1 MKKKITHKVSKLAE
15 SGKTAVAK
23 RSKKKASPDDIE
35 RSGLPRITNETVAEH
50 REEVLASA
58 RKYIYPLQ
66 HSRHRI
72 VIVSLSIFILGV
84 VVFFSYTLLALYRF
98 HANSTFIYRVTQV
111 IPFPI
116 AKAGPSFVAYE
127 NYLFELR
134 RYMHYYS
141 TQQQLDFESKSGQE
155 QLADY
160 QKRALESVIN
170 DAYVK
175 QLAKEHGVSVS
186 RNDINDQI
194 ALLKGQSRLGGSD
207 QVFEDVLRE
216 FWNWSVDD
224 FRRELQQQLLAQK
237 VVSKLDTKT
246 HAKAESALAK
256 LRSGTDF
263 AELAKQVSEDDA
275 TKGSGGDF
283 GIPIEM
289 SNRDIQPKVL
299 DELFKLQPNEF
310 SGIIET
316 PIGLE
321 IVKVYENNDGKLKA
335 SHIFFAF
342 EEIET
347 FLKPLKKENPPSRYI
362 GL

>member
-1 MKKKITHKVSKLAE
+1 MKKKVKHSINKLTETSK
-15 SGKTAVAK
+15 SAVAK
-23 RSKKKASPDDIE
+23 RRKKKASPDDIE

-72 VIVSLSIFILGV
+72 VIISLSLFIIAV

-116 AKAGPSFVAYE
+116 AKAGPSFVSYE

-134 RYMHYYS
+134 RYMHYYT
-141 TQQQLDFESKSGQE
+141 TQQKLDFENKADQGQ
-155 QLADY
+155 LIDY
-160 QKRALESVIN
+160 QKRALEGVID

-175 QLAKEHGVSVS
+175 QLAKEHNVSVS
-186 RNDINDQI
+186 RGDINDQI
-194 ALLKGQSRLGGSD
+194 SLLKGQSRLGGSD

-216 FWNWSVDD
+216 FWDWSVDD

-246 HAKAESALAK
+246 HTEAEAALAK
-256 LRSGTDF
+256 LQSGTDF
-263 AELAKQVSEDDA
+263 AELAKQVSEDEA
-275 TKGSGGDF
+275 TKAAGGDF
-283 GIPIEM
+283 GLPIEM

-299 DELFKLQPNEF
+299 EALFKLQPNET

-316 PIGLE
+316 PLGLE
-321 IVKVYENNDGKLKA
+321 IVKVYENNNGKLKA

-342 EEIET
+342 ESIDT
-347 FLKPLKKENPPSRYI
+347 YLKPVKKENPPSRYI